1 MAEKAAK
8 RKVKMAIQA
17 PSFRPTVIG
26 THYGVATGHYLA
38 TAAAMRILD
47 GGGNAIDA
55 GVTASITLA
64 MLQPDMVCFGGV
76 APTLIYLKKE
86 NRVISLAGLGYWPA
100 ATDINHLIAEAD
112 RIGKGRY
119 VPEGVLRTVMPAA
132 PATHIEALRRWGTIS
147 FEQAATAAME
157 IARDGF
163 AVYPLLASNIEYTED
178 QFARW
183 PDNAKVFLAAGRP
196 PKIGEVLKQEDLART
211 LFRMIEAERNTHGD
225 RDRKLQA
232 VHDYFYRGPI
242 AEAIAAYHR
251 EHGGFMTR
259 DDLAGFTVPVE
270 QSISVKY
277 RGFEVHSCD
286 VWCQGIVLLES
297 LKILEGYDLKAL
309 GHNSVAYLHAV
320 NQALN
325 LSFADREAYSGDPKF
340 VKVPR
345 AGMLADAY
353 GARQRAR
360 IDAERAFATL
370 PDPGEPEG
378 APEPYRLH
386 ERAKDAARGVD
397 RALQPGTTYGCV
409 IDREGNGYSATL
421 SDPQY
426 DTPIIPG
433 TGLAISSRGCQS
445 RLIPGHPS
453 VVAPGKR
460 PRLTPN
466 PSLAFRDGK
475 LFMTFGTPGGDVQS
489 QAMLQVFLN
498 IADFGMAVQQA
509 IEAPRMS
516 SFSFPNSFAPH
527 AYHPA
532 RFNAENTFPAATV
545 EALKAMG
552 HDVDVWPHFPAQ
564 NGGVCVVMQH
574 PETGLRHAGADP
586 RREGYAGAW

>member
-1 MAEKAAK
+1 MK
-8 RKVKMAIQA
+8 RKVKMAVQA
-17 PSFRPTVIG
+17 PSFRPTVVG
-26 THYGVATGHYLA
+26 NHYAAATGHYLA

-55 GVTASITLA
+55 GVTASMALTI
-64 MLQPDMVCFGGV
+64 LQPDMVSFAGV

-86 NRVISLAGLGYWPA
+86 DRVVSLAGLGYWPK
-100 ATDINHLIAEAD
+100 ATDISRLIAE
-112 RIGKGRY
+112 GNGQN
-119 VPEGVLRTVMPAA
+119 VPEGLLRTVMPAA
-132 PATHIEALRRWGTIS
+132 PATNIEALRRYGTIS

-163 AVYPLLASNIEYTED
+163 AMYPLLANNIEYTTE

-183 PDNAKVFLAAGRP
+183 PDNARVFLPGGKP
-196 PKIGEVLKQEDLART
+196 PKIGDVFRQEDLART
-211 LFRMIEAERNTHGD
+211 IFRMIEAERNTHGD
-225 RDRKLQA
+225 RDRKLRA

-242 AEAIAAYHR
+242 AAAIADYHA
-251 EHGGFMTR
+251 EHGGFVTR
-259 DDLAGFTVPVE
+259 DDLAGFEVPVE
-270 QSISVKY
+270 NSITTTY
-277 RGFEVHSCD
+277 REYQVHSCD

-309 GHNSVAYLHAV
+309 GHNSVAYLHVV

-325 LSFADREAYSGDPKF
+325 LSFADREAYSGDPQF

-345 AGMLADAY
+345 EAMLSEPYAVK
-353 GARQRAR
+353 QRAR
-360 IDAERAFATL
+360 INPQRAFPTM
-370 PDPGEPEG
+370 PDPGYPDG
-378 APEPYRLH
+378 APQPFLLH
-386 ERAKDAARGVD
+386 ERAKQAERGVA
-397 RALQPGTTYGCV
+397 RVLQPGTTYGCV
-409 IDREGNGYSATL
+409 MDGEGNGYSVTV

-445 RLIPGHPS
+445 RLTPGHPS

-466 PSLAFRDGK
+466 PSLAFKDGK

-498 IADFGMAVQQA
+498 ITEFGMAVQQA

-516 SFSFPNSFAPH
+516 SLSFPNSFAPH
-527 AYHPA
+527 AYQPA
-532 RFNAENTFPAATV
+532 RFNAEDTFPADSIK
-545 EALKAMG
+545 ALQGMG
-552 HDVDVWPHFPAQ
+552 HDVDVWPRFPGQ
-564 NGGVCVVMQH
+564 NGGVCAVMQH
-574 PETGLRHAGADP
+574 PVTGQRHAGADP